1 VTPVATVR
9 RALLLTL
16 PLLLAGACASAPR
29 AHPWLLL
36 GQRVVDFHVD
46 HDVIEVGRSEGRFR
60 ELRFV
65 AHQGVVEMYDVRIT
79 LGDGDRF
86 RPEGKLV
93 LDRGEGRTVNLPGDL
108 RRVRNVQ
115 FVYRSLRGAGQ
126 RATISLYG
134 R

>member
-1 VTPVATVR
+1 MNTVR
-9 RALLLTL
+9 RTL
-16 PLLLAGACASAPR
+16 CLMVPLLLAGACASAPR
-29 AHPWLLL
+29 AHPWVLL

-46 HDVIEVGRSEGRFR
+46 HDIIEVGRAEGRFR
-60 ELRFV
+60 ELRLV

-79 LGDGDRF
+79 LGDGDLF

-93 LDRGEGRTVNLPGDL
+93 LDRGEGRTINLPGDH
-108 RRVRNVQ
+108 RSVRNVN